1 MPGLAC
7 INRIFSYGSMNG
19 SILSY
24 SPATAGFVEVQ
35 LMENLDSYQDVL
47 KNSNNPLGDSHFNI
61 MTKDKESAVRN
72 LHFVYIL
79 TFVFGTIIQ
88 FSDESEF
95 VVDMSKIG
103 LIRVPKDLSPKTEVL
118 DMSQNYVSELH
129 LSDIGFLSGLKVLRL
144 SHNRIQCLDISIFK
158 FNQDL
163 EYLDLSHNRLQKI
176 SCHPITTSLKHLDLS
191 FNDFDTLPI

>member
-1 MPGLAC
+1 
-7 INRIFSYGSMNG
+7 
-19 SILSY
+19 
-24 SPATAGFVEVQ
+24 
-35 LMENLDSYQDVL
+35 
-47 KNSNNPLGDSHFNI
+47 
-61 MTKDKESAVRN
+61 MTKGKESAVRN

-79 TFVFGTIIQ
+79 TLVFGTIIH

-103 LIRVPKDLSPKTEVL
+103 LIRVRKDLSPKTKVL
-118 DMSQNYVSELH
+118 DMSQNYISELH

-144 SHNRIQCLDISIFK
+144 SHNRIQYLDISIFK

-163 EYLDLSHNRLQKI
+163 EYLDLSHNWLQKI

-191 FNDFDTLPI
+191 FNDFDALPIYVYLPGSRFLISTITE